1 VKHEIDYEKHAKNF
15 DEASFWRKLA
25 EIAKKAGRELV
36 EKALWLFYASQ
47 SPSIPAWAKTT
58 IYGALAY
65 LVLPTDMVPDF
76 LPVIG
81 LTDDAGA
88 IAAAIGL
95 VAVYIDDDVKA
106 KASEKLRSWFGDTE
120 NQ

>member
-1 VKHEIDYEKHAKNF
+1 
-15 DEASFWRKLA
+15 L
-25 EIAKKAGRELV
+25 
-36 EKALWLFYASQ
+36 
-47 SPSIPAWAKTT
+47 
-58 IYGALAY
+58 
-65 LVLPTDMVPDF
+65 VPDF